1 MSPII
6 NYRQGAVCLLLCVS
20 LIFLEAGLVWG
31 NEGVPHRK
39 LEDYNWME
47 FKKTVP
53 SKVDTVLLV
62 TGTLEAHGVGYN
74 GADFTVPYHF
84 CQLIGEEVNGII
96 APYIPYGRTVSLA
109 PYPGGFGI
117 SEEVFKGYVK
127 EVIEGL
133 AAMGF
138 KNIIIINGHGP
149 NRQPTDEAATEVALA
164 RNVRCLV
171 IDWWSYTAD
180 ITKEV
185 FGEDGGHA
193 GVNENAAMLAVA
205 PSLIHKELY
214 SKGLTSPLDSSYT
227 AIPSPSTILLYK
239 AGEGYP
245 NFDLHQAELYLN
257 KVAEKLAK
265 LIKDTIRRWDEASF

>member
-1 MSPII
+1 MCPLI
-6 NYRQGAVCLLLCVS
+6 NYRQRAICFLLGVS
-20 LIFLEAGLVWG
+20 LIFAGTGLVLG
-31 NEGVPHRK
+31 DKEVPHRK

-62 TGTLEAHGVGYN
+62 TGTLEAHGVGNN
-74 GADFTVPYHF
+74 GADFTVPYHL
-84 CQLIGEEVNGII
+84 CQLIGEEVNAII

-127 EVIEGL
+127 EVLEGL
-133 AAMGF
+133 ATIGF

-149 NRQPTDEAATEVALA
+149 NRQPVDEAATEIALA
-164 RNVRCLV
+164 RKVRCLT

-180 ITKEV
+180 ITMEV

-193 GVNENAAMLAVA
+193 GVNENAAMLAVD
-205 PSLIHKELY
+205 PSLIHKEFY
-214 SKGLTSPLDSSYT
+214 SEKLAFPLDPSYT
-227 AIPSPSTILLYK
+227 AIPSPSSILLYK

-245 NFDLHQAELYLN
+245 NFDLDQAKLYMN

-265 LIKDTIRRWDEASF
+265 LIKDTIRRWDEAGF